1 MSNYSTKGTPLY
13 AQIDFLE
20 RKNAEL
26 EAENA
31 RLETERDNWIETAR
45 EYANNADFFRS
56 LVVKCGVAIGAESY
70 IQDDGGISEDVLC
83 IKVPTLV
90 EKLIAENARL
100 RDAVLNAYHTGH
112 DHTVE
117 GGFQWC
123 AVGSQEVA
131 DEIIAEALNP
141 TKPTSAVIERLQ
153 AKNVGLESAL
163 ADIREVYAG
172 SEGIPVAET
181 CAEAYV
187 IRLIEQMY
195 SIAVEALTPTS
206 AGDE

>member
-20 RKNAEL
+20 RKVVELEAENARLEL

-141 TKPTSAVIERLQ
+141 T
-153 AKNVGLESAL
+153 
-163 ADIREVYAG
+163 
-172 SEGIPVAET
+172 
-181 CAEAYV
+181 
-187 IRLIEQMY
+187 
-195 SIAVEALTPTS
+195 S

>member
-1 MSNYSTKGTPLY
+1 MSEVTQAVLRMPPSLWDGSE
-13 AQIDFLE
+13 IDVLQRHGRYVEAAEKLE
-20 RKNAEL
+20 QL

-45 EYANNADFFRS
+45 EYANDADFFRS

-141 TKPTSAVIERLQ
+141 TNGTDIHVGTKPTSAG
-153 AKNVGLESAL
+153 GL
-163 ADIREVYAG
+163 Y
-172 SEGIPVAET
+172 
-181 CAEAYV
+181 
-187 IRLIEQMY
+187 
-195 SIAVEALTPTS
+195 
-206 AGDE
+206 DE

>member
-1 MSNYSTKGTPLY
+1 MGVCNTMTKEENIVARLTVITLDALRDHKPIAVSTARDALDLLNDQAVAYK
-13 AQIDFLE
+13 
-20 RKNAEL
+20 KL

-141 TKPTSAVIERLQ
+141 T
-153 AKNVGLESAL
+153 
-163 ADIREVYAG
+163 
-172 SEGIPVAET
+172 
-181 CAEAYV
+181 
-187 IRLIEQMY
+187 
-195 SIAVEALTPTS
+195 S
-206 AGDE
+206 AGGE

>member
-1 MSNYSTKGTPLY
+1 MRKCIHGQVKPCHICKHDYDRAAPYVVDDPPESLQRCY
-13 AQIDFLE
+13 AVIE
-20 RKNAEL
+20 RLQSQLDQSQKMQLKHKQQADIAVAKVADLRAE
-26 EAENA
+26 AA

-141 TKPTSAVIERLQ
+141 TNGTDIHVGTKPTSAR
-153 AKNVGLESAL
+153 GL
-163 ADIREVYAG
+163 Y
-172 SEGIPVAET
+172 
-181 CAEAYV
+181 
-187 IRLIEQMY
+187 
-195 SIAVEALTPTS
+195 
-206 AGDE
+206 DE